1 MKYSMNGI
9 VKISNCHKAAPLLAG
24 LLFLIAA
31 ICFFPLL
38 LLFIPFYFYPG
49 PEPATP
55 VFAANRTVAS
65 LQAAVKRRERSP
77 PQ

>member
-1 MKYSMNGI
+1 MKHNMNGI
-9 VKISNCHKAAPLLAG
+9 VKISNSHNAVPLMAELF
-24 LLFLIAA
+24 FLIVA

-55 VFAANRTVAS
+55 VFATNRTVVS
-65 LQAAVKRRERSP
+65 MRTAVKRRERSP

>member
-1 MKYSMNGI
+1 MKFSMNGI
-9 VKISNCHKAAPLLAG
+9 VKNLNNHNAIPLLAG
-24 LLFLIAA
+24 LFILIVA

-49 PEPATP
+49 PEPASL
-55 VFAANRTVAS
+55 VFATNRTVAS
-65 LQAAVKRRERSP
+65 LQPTITLRERSP

>member
-1 MKYSMNGI
+1 MKYTMNEI
-9 VKISNCHKAAPLLAG
+9 MKISNSHNAMPLLAG
-24 LLFLIAA
+24 LFSLIVA

-55 VFAANRTVAS
+55 VFATNR
-65 LQAAVKRRERSP
+65 AVVSMRTAIKRRERSP